1 MPVSKAHVG
10 PASSLSIDQQILA
23 LRASGHTEHAFDLL
37 MRAYQDKAMRLAYS
51 ILGDVTSAEDGAQ
64 EAFVR
69 IWRALPTFRGDS
81 ALSSWIYSVVRNTC
95 LNLVAARKPEI
106 ALTVDVAS
114 PRDHQPLAALD
125 VPRLLAA
132 LRPEYQQVVR
142 LFYLEERSYD
152 EVAAALDLPLGTVK
166 TYLFRARKE
175 LLGLWQGAP
184 QPAVNREIIEGAA
197 K

>member
-10 PASSLSIDQQILA
+10 PASSLTTDQQILA
-23 LRASGHTEHAFDLL
+23 LRTAGHLEHAFDLL
-37 MRAYQDKAMRLAYS
+37 MRSYQDKAMRLAYS
-51 ILGDVTSAEDGAQ
+51 ILGDATSAEDGAQ

-69 IWRALPTFRGDS
+69 IWKALPTFRGDS

-95 LNLVAARKPEI
+95 LTHVAARKPEV
-106 ALTVDVAS
+106 ALTVDVAA
-114 PRDHQPLAALD
+114 PRDQASLAALD

-175 LLGLWQGAP
+175 LLELWQSAP
-184 QPAVNREIIEGAA
+184 QASGHREIIEGAA